1 MNNFPAAIAVK
12 NQRFPISVDI
22 SLVPDKPPKEMI
34 YFFIKVSV

>member
-22 SLVPDKPPKEMI
+22 SLVPDKPAKEMLDL
-34 YFFIKVSV
+34 FLFNL